1 MNIGAAARHSGVPAK
16 TIRYYESVGLIAPAA
31 RTAAGYRVYQERD
44 VETLRFV
51 QRARSLGFS
60 VDDVGSLLALW
71 QDRQRSSAEVKDL
84 ARRRV
89 ADINR
94 KIGELTEMRA
104 TLTDLMQRCHGDQ
117 RPDCPILSGLAGGA
131 PPEDEAGD

>member
-1 MNIGAAARHSGVPAK
+1 MNIGAAAQHSGVPAK
-16 TIRYYESVGLIAPAA
+16 TIRYYESVGLIAPAE
-31 RTAAGYRVYQERD
+31 RTAAGYRVYSQSD

-71 QDRQRSSAEVKDL
+71 QDRHRSSAEVKAL

-89 ADINR
+89 EDIDR
-94 KIGELTEMRA
+94 KLAELAEMRA

-117 RPDCPILSGLAGGA
+117 RPDCPILSGLAGDRETPG
-131 PPEDEAGD
+131 